1 MKYFA
6 VAILLVAPLT
16 FSGCGSKSNPA
27 NINGN
32 WNATLVDSANSTLF
46 TFGTSLIV
54 NGDGSLSISHFQFT
68 SNSPCFTSAGTE
80 SGSFTLAGDFSG
92 NVKGSFGLNVQSANP
107 TGATLALN
115 GTANGNTI
123 SGTWSLTGAGCN
135 GTGTFVMTK
144 I

>member
-6 VAILLVAPLT
+6 VTVLLAAALT
-16 FSGCGSKSNPA
+16 FAGCGSNNHPA

-32 WNATLVDSANSTLF
+32 WNATLTDTNNATLF

-54 NGDGSLSISHFQFT
+54 NGDGSLSISNFQFT

-80 SGSFTLAGDFSG
+80 SGSFTLSGDFNG
-92 NVKGSFGLNVQSANP
+92 NVKGSFGFNVQSANP
-107 TGATLALN
+107 AGATLTLT
-115 GTANGNTI
+115 GTDNGNTI
-123 SGTWSLTGAGCN
+123 SGNWSLTGSGCN

-144 I
+144 V

>member
-1 MKYFA
+1 MRYFA
-6 VAILLVAPLT
+6 VAIVLVAALT
-16 FSGCGSKSNPA
+16 FFGCGSKNNPA

-32 WNATLVDSANSTLF
+32 WNATLTDTNNATLF

-54 NGDGSLSISHFQFT
+54 NGDGSLSISNFQFT
-68 SNSPCFTSAGTE
+68 SNAPCFTSAGTE
-80 SGSFTLAGDFSG
+80 TGSFTLAGDFNG
-92 NVKGSFGLNVQSANP
+92 NVKGSFGFNVQSANP
-107 TGATLALN
+107 VGDTLTLT

-123 SGTWSLTGAGCN
+123 SGTWSLTGSGCS